1 VLESG
6 EEEVLRVRLTAALA
20 LTFLV
25 AAAPALAAG
34 GDGPKLAAA
43 LKKSIA
49 ATYKQGYV
57 FNRVTCAVPSKTATR
72 ASCKAAFTYRKQR
85 LKGVFK
91 IAVLIDRSTGGVSWK
106 ATSVSCADLK
116 SGAKVAC

>member
-6 EEEVLRVRLTAALA
+6 EEEVRLVRLIAAVA
-20 LTFLV
+20 LTLLF

-43 LKKSIA
+43 LKKSIS
-49 ATYKQGYV
+49 ATYKHGYV
-57 FNRVTCAVPSKTATR
+57 FDKVTCAVPSKTATR

-85 LKGVFK
+85 LKGVFR

-106 ATSVSCADLK
+106 ATSVACTDLK